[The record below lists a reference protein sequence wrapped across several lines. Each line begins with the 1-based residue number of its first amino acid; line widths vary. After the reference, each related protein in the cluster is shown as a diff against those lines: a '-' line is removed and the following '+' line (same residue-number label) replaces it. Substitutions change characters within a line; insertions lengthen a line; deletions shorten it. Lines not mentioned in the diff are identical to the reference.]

1 MNSGATANQL
11 AAFATHNFRELKPA
25 DMEEKLSN
33 RARGAIKHVKELEDL
48 QMKMEVKVFITLAH
62 TVEMEV
68 VDMGV
73 KTFARAKKNI
83 RYSQITLTTHVLAL
97 FAMDKIIT
105 ESFCFCLCL

>member
-1 MNSGATANQL
+1 
-11 AAFATHNFRELKPA
+11 
-25 DMEEKLSN
+25 MEVKLSN

-73 KTFARAKKNI
+73 KTFARGKK
-83 RYSQITLTTHVLAL
+83 VL
-97 FAMDKIIT
+97 DIHK
-105 ESFCFCLCL
+105 

>member
-25 DMEEKLSN
+25 DMEVKLTY
-33 RARGAIKHVKELEDL
+33 RARGAIKHVKDL

-73 KTFARAKKNI
+73 KTFARGKK
-83 RYSQITLTTHVLAL
+83 VL
-97 FAMDKIIT
+97 DIHK
-105 ESFCFCLCL
+105 

>member
-1 MNSGATANQL
+1 
-11 AAFATHNFRELKPA
+11 
-25 DMEEKLSN
+25 MEVKLSN

-73 KTFARAKKNI
+73 KTFARGKK
-83 RYSQITLTTHVLAL
+83 VL
-97 FAMDKIIT
+97 DKET
-105 ESFCFCLCL
+105 NMEKEEEDKGGDQVHQTVGSDQKGRQRRRR